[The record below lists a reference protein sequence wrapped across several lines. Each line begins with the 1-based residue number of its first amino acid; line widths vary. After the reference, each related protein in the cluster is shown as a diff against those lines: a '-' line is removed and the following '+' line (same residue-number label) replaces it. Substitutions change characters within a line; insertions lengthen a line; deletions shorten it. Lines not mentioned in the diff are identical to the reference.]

1 MSGYTRPNPLVQ
13 RQSADKLY
21 RSLTRERY
29 ARETSVRQDDLDQ
42 VFGLDRSGIRDAIS
56 VAFGTS
62 RPDRLAQWED

>member
-29 ARETSVRQDDLDQ
+29 ARETSVRQDDLDA
-42 VFGLDRSGIRDAIS
+42 VFGLDRSGVAEAIN

-62 RPDRLAQWED
+62 RIDRLYGWEE